1 MTTQPSL
8 VSWPLTGGIATKNAP
23 LIVQPGSQLVLDNV
37 RQERANEWRT
47 RAGTTVDALDAVP
60 GGTAPLM
67 SQVTP
72 EGGFVALIKQPLPKT
87 AVQVYAPNVVP
98 RWHEPPAV
106 TQNIIVNQQTCC
118 QQTPGL
124 WSRQSVSPAKG
135 QVSASTSAVGGG
147 YRLTAWYLHAINA
160 GIQMVFAAADGT
172 NLQSSLQFSGSA
184 TAVRPRAIY
193 SSVAN
198 MLVLV
203 YADTG
208 TGHVEAARWDTTTGL
223 QLSGHTLSTNANT
236 TDPYIDAIWYGG
248 STITVAFRNQS
259 TNGLNVVE
267 YNPAANT
274 STEVIVGIDASRCVS
289 LFPDP
294 DASGSR
300 FVGVTT
306 AAPAVHVLTLNAASA
321 ILTNDTALAVD
332 ATNIAGCAY
341 QAGAGWMIVAKQ
353 SGAALWAVKK
363 GSYGISGGFDLAW
376 GVGKYFDLAS
386 NAWREPGTD
395 AMKFA
400 IVCSEDGQQTYSEM
414 ALEYDT
420 SDVVP
425 GNIEARW
432 PEPQARMLPLNASSS
447 LSRGALPQVF
457 RTSTDTFITA
467 LGRIASNLQAGDNI
481 GVEHVYAIDAWTV
494 QYMNESNRY
503 TLNNGAGTTTQTD
516 SYLPAGTLVQT
527 ATGQLVCGHG
537 ASALPFQPTLT
548 GVITGGGQLLIK
560 LYQYGVTVDMP
571 DENGLAWRSPMS
583 LIASQKLSGGQN
595 SMTVEFYLTAFENPT
610 RRRIVKLWRTDGDG
624 SAFKLLT
631 VDDGSIL
638 DTLHFVYTDTTA
650 DVGTG
655 QPFSGEI
662 QASLTPSFS
671 HVALWNNRVWGVQR
685 DSPSRISFSKPLAIG
700 FLPEFPGE
708 YEIDVDDA
716 HGDATGLAPMDDKIV
731 LFKGNAIYVAGGD
744 GPANDGSGAFPTFQ
758 LINSESGAIAG
769 SPFVSTGA
777 EVYFVSKGGLF
788 WVTRAQEVAF
798 VGAAIDA
805 YLSMPLIKSP
815 ETVIGM
821 IVAPGSNEVR
831 VQTTN
836 YRFVHDR
843 IFDIWVRDTGAMDG
857 SYGIVQTRF
866 LGDLQVFFTNTGAM
880 WFEAADS
887 NTPTDVGITF
897 QGVLR
902 SPWMRPSN
910 MEGWIHLYQIRAVA
924 ECLASGPTAKPV
936 MSVYYDNDD
945 SLVEYFGPRVVLGN
959 PGPVRANAKPRR
971 QLCTAFSPQLT
982 LPAGNAS
989 IRFDSW
995 AALVAREPST
1005 QPVGGE
1011 RNWIPVTLPPPS
1023 PPGSPL
1029 FWYKG
1034 DAGVTMD
1041 GFSRVSG
1048 WADQTPNHFDMS
1060 PQNSFGFP
1068 LPTAAW
1074 PVFTPNVI
1082 NGIPGMLYDGA
1093 ATALQCLF
1101 APGAGMPT
1109 PDDAPVTVLALVKAN
1124 SYLGGAVCTLR
1135 LSANDLQLGMIY
1147 DTPSGLPGP
1156 AAEPVRCRGSKFII
1170 PPVDYT
1176 NVVTVMDWEW
1186 YGSTKTVQCACT
1198 VNGVPQVI
1206 DSRSFTCG
1214 AYDGENGFSIGYVS
1228 SSYSKVWNGY
1238 IVEVI
1243 GYLGTDAA
1251 TITAARNYLN
1261 KRAGR

>member
-1 MTTQPSL
+1 MTTSPTI
-8 VSWPLTGGIATKNAP
+8 VSWPLNGSISTKNAP
-23 LIVQPGSQLVLDNV
+23 LILQPGSQLVLDNV

-47 RAGTTVDALDAVP
+47 RAGTTVNALDAVP

-72 EGGFVALIKQPLPKT
+72 EGGFVALIKQPLSKT
-87 AVQVYAPNVVP
+87 AGLVYTDAAIP
-98 RWHEPPAV
+98 RWHAPPVV
-106 TQNIIVNQQTCC
+106 TPIGATNEQSCC

-135 QVSASTSAVGGG
+135 VISAVSSATGDG
-147 YRLTAWYLHAINA
+147 YRLTAWWSRFANSGVQVSFGAI
-160 GIQMVFAAADGT
+160 DGT
-172 NLQSSLQFSGSA
+172 NISSFPSFGGTA
-184 TAVRPRAIY
+184 TAVRPRCVF
-193 SSVAN
+193 SSLAHV
-198 MLVLV
+198 LVLV
-203 YADTG
+203 YVDG
-208 TGHVEAARWDTTTGL
+208 SGNVLAARWDTTTGL

-236 TDPYIDAIWYGG
+236 FDPCIDVIWYGG
-248 STITVAFRNQS
+248 DTVTVAFRDQIGGALS
-259 TNGLNVVE
+259 IVE

-274 STEVIVGIDASRCVS
+274 SNEYHPGIDASKCVS
-289 LFPDP
+289 LWPDP
-294 DASGSR
+294 DASGFR
-300 FVGVTT
+300 FVAVTT
-306 AAPAVHVLTLNAASA
+306 AIPEVHVLKLDATGTIVTDDN
-321 ILTNDTALAVD
+321 ALALD

-341 QAGAGWMIVAKQ
+341 QSGSGWMMVAKEFERHLYAIKKVGGAVGAAVTIDQGAG
-353 SGAALWAVKK
+353 G
-363 GSYGISGGFDLAW
+363 
-376 GVGKYFDLAS
+376 YFELAS
-386 NAWREPGTD
+386 NGWREPNTD
-395 AMKFA
+395 AMKFLL
-400 IVCSEDGQQTYSEM
+400 ITFESGQMTYSEM
-414 ALEYDT
+414 AIEYDT
-420 SDVVP
+420 SDVV
-425 GNIEARW
+425 ATAVDFRW
-432 PEPQARMLPLNASSS
+432 NEPQARMLPLNAS
-447 LSRGALPQVF
+447 LDLERGAVPQVF
-457 RTSTDTFITA
+457 RTAADVFVTA
-467 LGRIASNLQAGDNI
+467 LGRITGFIQSSTPGDPT
-481 GVEHVYAIDAWTV
+481 ETYAVDAWTV

-503 TLNNGAGTTTQTD
+503 TLNNGTGTTTQAD
-516 SYLPAGTLVQT
+516 SFLPAGTLVQT
-527 ATGQLVCGHG
+527 ATGQLMCGHG
-537 ASALPFQPTLT
+537 ASAIPFKPMLVGNILT
-548 GVITGGGQLLIK
+548 GGLLLK
-560 LYQYGVTVDMP
+560 LYQYGVTVEMP
-571 DENGLAWRSPMS
+571 DENGLTWRSPMS
-583 LIASQKLSGGQN
+583 LIASLTLVGSQN
-595 SMTVEFYLTAFENPT
+595 AIDVNWFLTPFENLT

-624 SAFKLLT
+624 SEFKLLHVIDGGISDT
-631 VDDGSIL
+631 VNS
-638 DTLHFVYTDTTA
+638 TYTDLTD

-655 QPFSGEI
+655 EPFSGEI
-662 QASLTPSFS
+662 QASITPAFS
-671 HVALWNNRVWGVQR
+671 HVALWNNRMWGVQR
-685 DSPSRISFSKPLAIG
+685 DYPSRISFSKPLAIG

-744 GPANDGSGAFPTFQ
+744 GPANDGSGAFPAFQ

-805 YLSMPLIKSP
+805 YLSMPLVTSP

-821 IVAPGSNEVR
+821 IVSPNDNEVR

-910 MEGWIHLYQIRAVA
+910 MEGWLRLYQMRAVA
-924 ECLASGPTAKPV
+924 ECLASGPTAQPV

-945 SLVEYFGPRVVLGN
+945 SLVEHFGPRVVLGN

-1048 WADQTPNHFDMS
+1048 WADQTANHFDMS

-1068 LPTAAW
+1068 LPTGAW
-1074 PVFTPNVI
+1074 PVFTPNVV

-1156 AAEPVRCRGSKFII
+1156 AAEPIRCRGSKFII
-1170 PPVDYT
+1170 PPIDYT